1 MLLEFIT
8 DLTRASRTSFKLKSS
23 TVKTVLILV
32 SLIAAFTIAINL
44 TGTLNVEENEY
55 FYLVIDYYSSWNATV
70 INSDEIFLKGMGRK
84 EHLFVWPKESEANVT
99 ITAFKLD
106 NSGNRLI
113 IRMKKIDGT
122 SLGQASTATPNGFVT
137 LTVRLN

>member
-1 MLLEFIT
+1 
-8 DLTRASRTSFKLKSS
+8 LKSS

-44 TGTLNVEENEY
+44 TGTLNIDENEY
-55 FYLVIDYYSSWNATV
+55 FYLVIDYYSNWNATI
-70 INSDEIFLKGMGRK
+70 INNDEIFLKGMGRK
-84 EHLFVWPKESEANVT
+84 EHLFVWPQESEANVT

-106 NSGNRLI
+106 NSVNRLI

-122 SLGQASTATPNGFVT
+122 LLGQASTATPNGFVT
-137 LTVRLN
+137 LTVKLH